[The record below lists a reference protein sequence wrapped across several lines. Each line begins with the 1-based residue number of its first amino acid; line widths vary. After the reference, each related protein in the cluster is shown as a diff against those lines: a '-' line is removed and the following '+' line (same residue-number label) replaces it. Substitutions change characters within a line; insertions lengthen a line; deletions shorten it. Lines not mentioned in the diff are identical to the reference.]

1 MFRDADTIEVISN
14 EIAELI
20 WSRIKDSAQLDVIRI
35 EEDDETN
42 ELYERELP
50 GSWHPVGLNQNFL
63 FAVYPLGGHFAPH
76 TDGREIH
83 RESFSYFFLSFFVC
97 FF

>member
-1 MFRDADTIEVISN
+1 MFRDADTIE
-14 EIAELI
+14 I

-83 RESFSYFFLSFFVC
+83 RESFHTFFFFLFLDFFFDFFFFVE
-97 FF
+97 